1 MLSRTLYFCLT
12 GSNSNRSSTNNW
24 KLVVYSTVLN
34 MLVLWAKKIIF
45 GGFHGLLS
53 TQSLSVDTFCKTLKY
68 SGPGLFTYKKEAFA
82 IHIGSVGFPPGDIRH
97 AMFKLR
103 ILFLF
108 ILCRHFYMFD
118 VNGMCWPNQSCMHH
132 AEISYWNERFLLFV
146 WDILAYLSHPNYLM
160 KIPILRYNG
169 FWE

>member
-1 MLSRTLYFCLT
+1 MHDLPHFISYSLLLSCRLEFKQILYKSLKI
-12 GSNSNRSSTNNW
+12 SSIFDCF
-24 KLVVYSTVLN
+24 KYACALS
-34 MLVLWAKKIIF
+34 KKIIF

-53 TQSLSVDTFCKTLKY
+53 TQSLSVDTFCKTLRY

-108 ILCRHFYMFD
+108 ILCRHFMCLMQMECAD
-118 VNGMCWPNQSCMHH
+118 RINPVCITQKLVTASGMRDFYC
-132 AEISYWNERFLLFV
+132 
-146 WDILAYLSHPNYLM
+146 LSET
-160 KIPILRYNG
+160 
-169 FWE
+169 F